1 MISSIFPI
9 LFLIFLV
16 WLFVSLCFYTWGYT
30 GIHTDKYNEERTKTN
45 WNLMAL
51 FFNIKQG
58 QLKPT
63 FKIASKTERDIR
75 KELKKIKKEQAEVES
90 MKKLASLID
99 YRVKL
104 ENEKESLFSE
114 VDEKQGDDYN

>member
-9 LFLIFLV
+9 LFFIFVV
-16 WLFVSLCFYTWGYT
+16 WLFISLCFYTWGYT
-30 GIHTDKYNEERTKTN
+30 GIHTDEYNEERTKTN

-58 QLKPT
+58 HLKPS
-63 FKIASKTERDIR
+63 FKIPSKIERDIR
-75 KELKKIKKEQAEVES
+75 KELKKIKKEQAEVKS
-90 MKKLASLID
+90 MKKLTSLID

-104 ENEKESLFSE
+104 ENEKESLFNE
-114 VDEKQGDDYN
+114 VDEKQRYDN